1 MELRIADILGHPFNF
16 PHPLVHVLSSL
27 VVIAVVVGCSN
38 ATNLLDGLDG
48 LCGGVTAVI
57 GAGYLFLAVHLA
69 TEWLDPDWDM
79 VRIILAL
86 ALLGAVL
93 GFVPYNFNPASIFMG
108 DAGSMF
114 LGYACAVMIILM
126 GQEQPKWFLAAMVMF
141 ALPVLDTSLAFAR
154 RWVNRRP
161 FSAPTGIIFITSFW
175 LAGIRFEKPW

>member
-1 MELRIADILGHPFNF
+1 MSPRVRLID
-16 PHPLVHVLSSL
+16 SSAL
-27 VVIAVVVGCSN
+27 CSSSCIVVGCSN

-57 GAGYLFLAVHLA
+57 GAGFPFPRRPSGHPIARSRLGHA
-69 TEWLDPDWDM
+69 

-114 LGYACAVMIILM
+114 LGYACAVMIILTGSGTIQM
-126 GQEQPKWFLAAMVMF
+126 VPGRHGHVCPAHTRYLPRLRPPLGQPPPIFQ
-141 ALPVLDTSLAFAR
+141 
-154 RWVNRRP
+154 RRP
-161 FSAPTGIIFITSFW
+161 PSFSPSASRPRISDSKDR
-175 LAGIRFEKPW
+175 LN